1 MVVSARKIHDKF
13 NIIPT
18 LTMLKLKDLLIHA
31 MQLHTSRV
39 TEWNSLTMLPSSADI
54 KQIMTSTEP
63 TFLSSQEEC
72 MVRQIKYSSKDTQS
86 TSILTLMVSSKYKQE
101 PHPHRFNQLTPL
113 I

>member
-54 KQIMTSTEP
+54 KQKMNSTETEP
-63 TFLSSQEEC
+63 TFLTSQGEC
-72 MVRQIKYSSKDTQS
+72 MIRQIKYSSKD
-86 TSILTLMVSSKYKQE
+86 I
-101 PHPHRFNQLTPL
+101 
-113 I
+113 